1 MGINIMKHKK
11 TIFIWCCIF
20 MLLGCTSTHQKHENK
35 QSVDH
40 KSLYYDWLI
49 SKEYMFESNG
59 KKYKIDKFVVEDL
72 NGDGIL
78 DLLIQNDET
87 KAQGVCSILNNT
99 VVEIRYNLF
108 AGIIT
113 SHLIYTLQNEAINT
127 EEEIY
132 YGNSKNSSVY
142 KYVKNQFDKMYIVN
156 NHWLLNAT
164 FISDSPK
171 NYNGIL
177 FTFTSNILPIDFT
190 NFNSEQK
197 QAEEDFQNK
206 MIENYGYM
214 SYGGEIWSYYSN
226 DSQSFNQINAGLTL
240 TPYLKDD
247 LTYNTY
253 SRIQENG
260 AYILSA
266 PLNEEEA
273 NRISIDFSTGETGEN
288 IKSIKEINYSNYT
301 LENLNKL
308 LTDK

>member
-1 MGINIMKHKK
+1 M
-11 TIFIWCCIF
+11 
-20 MLLGCTSTHQKHENK
+20 
-35 QSVDH
+35 
-40 KSLYYDWLI
+40 
-49 SKEYMFESNG
+49 
-59 KKYKIDKFVVEDL
+59 
-72 NGDGIL
+72 
-78 DLLIQNDET
+78 
-87 KAQGVCSILNNT
+87 NNT
-99 VVEIRYNLF
+99 VVEIRYNLV

-113 SHLIYTLQNEAINT
+113 SPLIYTLQNEAVNT

-156 NHWLLNAT
+156 NHWLLNAAYT
-164 FISDSPK
+164 NDNPK
-171 NYNGIL
+171 NYDGIL
-177 FTFTSNILPIDFT
+177 FTFKSDIFPIDFT
-190 NFNSEQK
+190 NFNSEQ
-197 QAEEDFQNK
+197 QQEEEDFQNK

-253 SRIQENG
+253 SRVQENG
-260 AYILSA
+260 EYTLYA
-266 PLNEEEA
+266 PLNKEEA

-288 IKSIKEINYSNYT
+288 IKSIKEINYCDYN

-308 LTDK
+308 LKDK